1 MISKNA
7 LLIYFALIFLGLG
20 LLLIFQLKDL
30 GKFRLIACDVG
41 QGDGLLLITP
51 GGSQIVVDG
60 GPGKKILDCLSRYM
74 PFWDRKVELM
84 VSTHPQQ
91 DHLEGLVA
99 ILGNYKVDTIATTGA
114 TNNTQTFFAWHEA
127 SVKSGAKIYV
137 PKAGDRLIVDKLVLE
152 VLWPPADKLF
162 EWGNVPPSDL
172 NENMVVL
179 RISYGGFCAYLTG
192 DVPKEILERV
202 INKQSFSANR
212 ECQVLK
218 ISHHGSTTGTS
229 QKVLDEIKPQ
239 LAIIQVGAKN
249 QFGHPHKATLDILES
264 SGVKILRND
273 LNGEIEVDSDGKSFS
288 VKSLK

>member
-1 MISKNA
+1 MISKQS

-30 GKFRLIACDVG
+30 GKFRMIACDIG

-74 PFWDRKVELM
+74 PFWDRKVEVM

-99 ILGNYKVDTIATTGA
+99 ILGNYKVDTIVATGA
-114 TNNTQTFFAWHEA
+114 VNNTQTFAAWKKA
-127 SVKSGAKIYV
+127 TAKSGAKIYV
-137 PKAGDRLIVDKLVLE
+137 PKAGDRLIADKLVLE
-152 VLWPPADKLF
+152 VLWPPADKLS
-162 EWGNVPPSDL
+162 EWRNIPPSDL

-179 RISYGGFCAYLTG
+179 RVSYGGFCAYLTG
-192 DVPKEILERV
+192 DVPKEILGGIIDR
-202 INKQSFSANR
+202 R
-212 ECQVLK
+212 CQVLK
-218 ISHHGSTTGTS
+218 VSHHGSTTGTN

-273 LNGEIEVDSDGKSFS
+273 LNGEIEVDSDGRGFN